1 MALTDAAC
9 RAAKSG
15 PERLKLYDGD
25 GLQLWVQ
32 KSGSKLWNLAYRFD
46 GKQRQLALGPYPE
59 VGLGEARLQRER
71 ARKMLRDGLDPAKN
85 WSLAPAKEA
94 LAEAP
99 TFKEI
104 ALEYIEKRR
113 KEGLATPTMIKKKWL
128 LDFAYPSL
136 GHMAMTTI
144 KPKDVLIV
152 LQDVEERGCF
162 ESARRLRATIGAV
175 FRYAVATSRAEI
187 DPTPVLRGAIVPPKV
202 TPRAAITNSKKL
214 GGLLRSIY
222 DFDGQ
227 PTTIAAL
234 KLMALLFP
242 RPGELRLSKWPEF
255 DIEKHVW
262 TIPAERTKMRRE
274 HQIPLPTQAETILL
288 DLQKITGHAEFVLPG
303 LAKIDRPISENTMN
317 LALRRMGYSDAE
329 MTSHGFRATASTL
342 LNESGK
348 WSSDAIERQLAHID
362 KNAVRRAYA
371 RGLFWDERVKMMSWW
386 ADHLDKLRAARR
398 EVPAALP
405 NAVV

>member
-9 RAAKSG
+9 RTAKAGS
-15 PERLKLYDGD
+15 ERLKLYDGD

-32 KSGSKLWNLAYRFD
+32 KSGSKLWNFSYRYV
-46 GKQRQLALGPYPE
+46 GKQRQLAFGPYPE
-59 VGLGEARLQRER
+59 VGLGEARSQRER
-71 ARKMLRDGLDPAKN
+71 ARKLLRDGLDPAAN
-85 WSLAPAKEA
+85 WSLAPIEDGAKLE
-94 LAEAP
+94 P
-99 TFKEI
+99 NFKEI

-128 LDFAYPSL
+128 LDFAYPTL
-136 GHMAMTTI
+136 GAMAITTI
-144 KPKDVLIV
+144 KPKDVLTV
-152 LQDVEERGCF
+152 LQDIEQRGCF
-162 ESARRLRATIGAV
+162 ETARRLRATIGAV

-187 DPTPVLRGAIVPPKV
+187 DPTPVLRGAIISPKV
-202 TPRAAITNSKKL
+202 TPRAAITNAKKL
-214 GGLLRSIY
+214 GGLLRAIC

-242 RPGELRLSKWPEF
+242 RPGELRLSQWPEF
-255 DIEKHVW
+255 DFEKHVW
-262 TIPAERTKMRRE
+262 TIPGERTKMRRE
-274 HQIPLPTQAETILL
+274 HQIPLPPQAEEILL
-288 DLQKITGHAEFVLPG
+288 DLQKITGHSAFLLPG

-317 LALRRMGYSDAE
+317 LALRRMGYSDTE

-348 WSSDAIERQLAHID
+348 WSEDAIERQLAHID

-371 RGLFWDERVKMMSWW
+371 RGLFWDERVRMMKWW
-386 ADHLDKLRAARR
+386 ADYLDRLRLGRMTGGSQA
-398 EVPAALP
+398 P
-405 NAVV
+405 